1 MTETEYKLLSSLA
14 SVLDTVRDCMDSIE
28 EISGEIIE
36 LEEKVGDIFY
46 EIRDENFEEWDG
58 MQRAEAKVVEK
69 TWKDKSKKR
78 REHEIN
84 R

>member
-46 EIRDENFEEWDG
+46 EVRDENFEEWDG
-58 MQRAEAKVVEK
+58 MQRAEGKVLEK

-78 REHEIN
+78 REHDKV
-84 R
+84 